1 MYFDAHFIFNTF
13 RSRGVFMF
21 VLCLMILCSV
31 RPSFAAEAEA
41 TLQAETTDD
50 STIETAGIVSEHGQ
64 LSVSSSGFVVD
75 KNQSVFQIQ
84 GISTHNLAWY
94 PEYVNVDTFRKL
106 RDEFNINTIRLAMY
120 TAEDG
125 GYCVSDDTARQQ
137 MLACLTSGIEAA
149 IQLDMYVIVD
159 WHILSDSNPNLYK
172 ETALSFFERIASTYG
187 DKPNI
192 LYEICNEPNGDTS
205 WDEIKS
211 YSVDVIDRIRM
222 YAPQSIVIV
231 GTPTWSQDVDIA
243 SSSPIERTNLLYSLH
258 FYAAT
263 HKEDLQSK
271 LQTALTNGLPVF
283 VSEFGITEASGSGIV
298 DTTSA
303 DTWMKLLNENSIGY
317 IYWNLSNKD
326 EACALLRSS
335 CTSLSDWTFDDYSPA
350 GQWFLQNQ
358 QNNASIYDKAVA
370 APTAAV
376 DTPTTLY
383 ASDDYWSFSNGCN
396 VSVSLTDTWA
406 DTSMQ
411 YASYDVTVS
420 NTSSSDVTNWRFRIT
435 WNEEISPKEYWSCEI
450 GGSGN
455 NRLFIPVD
463 YNTTIPAGSYITFG
477 MIVYGV
483 QSPELTNITFE

>member
-50 STIETAGIVSEHGQ
+50 SAIEAAGIVSEHGQ

-172 ETALSFFERIASTYG
+172 ETALSFFESIASTYG

-283 VSEFGITEASGSGIV
+283 V
-298 DTTSA
+298 
-303 DTWMKLLNENSIGY
+303 
-317 IYWNLSNKD
+317 
-326 EACALLRSS
+326 
-335 CTSLSDWTFDDYSPA
+335 
-350 GQWFLQNQ
+350 
-358 QNNASIYDKAVA
+358 
-370 APTAAV
+370 
-376 DTPTTLY
+376 
-383 ASDDYWSFSNGCN
+383 
-396 VSVSLTDTWA
+396 
-406 DTSMQ
+406 
-411 YASYDVTVS
+411 
-420 NTSSSDVTNWRFRIT
+420 
-435 WNEEISPKEYWSCEI
+435 
-450 GGSGN
+450 
-455 NRLFIPVD
+455 
-463 YNTTIPAGSYITFG
+463 
-477 MIVYGV
+477 
-483 QSPELTNITFE
+483 

>member
-1 MYFDAHFIFNTF
+1 MIELIVMILLYYHLPIILYHGGAIMYFDAHFIFNTF

-50 STIETAGIVSEHGQ
+50 SAIEAAGIVSEHGQ

-222 YAPQSIVIV
+222 VPQLGVRMWILLLHLQLSAPISFIVFIFMRQ
-231 GTPTWSQDVDIA
+231 PTRKIYKARCRPHSQMGFL
-243 SSSPIERTNLLYSLH
+243 SLYQNLALRRLPEAESLIP
-258 FYAAT
+258 
-263 HKEDLQSK
+263 Q
-271 LQTALTNGLPVF
+271 AL
-283 VSEFGITEASGSGIV
+283 
-298 DTTSA
+298 
-303 DTWMKLLNENSIGY
+303 
-317 IYWNLSNKD
+317 
-326 EACALLRSS
+326 
-335 CTSLSDWTFDDYSPA
+335 
-350 GQWFLQNQ
+350 
-358 QNNASIYDKAVA
+358 
-370 APTAAV
+370 
-376 DTPTTLY
+376 
-383 ASDDYWSFSNGCN
+383 
-396 VSVSLTDTWA
+396 
-406 DTSMQ
+406 
-411 YASYDVTVS
+411 
-420 NTSSSDVTNWRFRIT
+420 
-435 WNEEISPKEYWSCEI
+435 
-450 GGSGN
+450 
-455 NRLFIPVD
+455 IP
-463 YNTTIPAGSYITFG
+463 G
-477 MIVYGV
+477 
-483 QSPELTNITFE
+483 

>member
-50 STIETAGIVSEHGQ
+50 SAIEAAGIVSEHGQ

-192 LYEICNEPNGDTS
+192 LYEICNEPNGCG
-205 WDEIKS
+205 WEEIKS
-211 YSVDVIDRIRM
+211 YATDIIKTICKYDKKAVI
-222 YAPQSIVIV
+222 IV
-231 GTPTWSQDVDIA
+231 GTPTWSQLGTDGTSNEVAD
-243 SSSPIERTNLLYSLH
+243 SPIKGYKNIMYSLH
-258 FYAAT
+258 FYASEWA
-263 HKEDLQSK
+263 HNEYLPAKVAYARKKK
-271 LQTALTNGLPVF
+271 LQN
-283 VSEFGITEASGSGIV
+283 
-298 DTTSA
+298 
-303 DTWMKLLNENSIGY
+303 
-317 IYWNLSNKD
+317 
-326 EACALLRSS
+326 
-335 CTSLSDWTFDDYSPA
+335 
-350 GQWFLQNQ
+350 
-358 QNNASIYDKAVA
+358 
-370 APTAAV
+370 
-376 DTPTTLY
+376 
-383 ASDDYWSFSNGCN
+383 
-396 VSVSLTDTWA
+396 
-406 DTSMQ
+406 
-411 YASYDVTVS
+411 
-420 NTSSSDVTNWRFRIT
+420 
-435 WNEEISPKEYWSCEI
+435 
-450 GGSGN
+450 
-455 NRLFIPVD
+455 
-463 YNTTIPAGSYITFG
+463 
-477 MIVYGV
+477 
-483 QSPELTNITFE
+483 

>member
-21 VLCLMILCSV
+21 VLCLLILCSV
-31 RPSFAAEAEA
+31 RPSFASEAEA
-41 TLQAETTDD
+41 TLQVETAAD
-50 STIETAGIVSEHGQ
+50 SVIEAAGIVSEHGQ
-64 LSVSSSGFVVD
+64 LSVSSSGFVMD

-125 GYCVSDDTARQQ
+125 GYCVSDDTTRQQ

-172 ETALSFFERIASTYG
+172 DTALSFFERIASTYG

-205 WDEIKS
+205 WDEIKN

-263 HKEDLQSK
+263 HKDELQNK
-271 LQTALTNGLPVF
+271 LLTALTNGLPVF
-283 VSEFGITEASGSGIV
+283 VSEFGITEASGNGIV

-358 QNNASIYDKAVA
+358 QNAETYDKKAVDTTA
-370 APTAAV
+370 TAA

-396 VSVSLTDTWA
+396 VSVSCTDTWA

-411 YASYDVTVS
+411 YAAYDVTVS

-483 QSPELTNITFE
+483 QAPELTNITFE

>member
-50 STIETAGIVSEHGQ
+50 SAIEAAGIVSEHGQ

-192 LYEICNEPNGDTS
+192 LYEICNEPNGCG
-205 WDEIKS
+205 WKEIKS
-211 YSVDVIDRIRM
+211 YATDIIKTIRKYDKKAVI
-222 YAPQSIVIV
+222 IV
-231 GTPTWSQDVDIA
+231 GTPTWSQLGTDGTSNEVAD
-243 SSSPIERTNLLYSLH
+243 SPIKGYKNIMYSLH
-258 FYAAT
+258 FYASEWA
-263 HKEDLQSK
+263 HNEYLPAKVAYARKKK
-271 LQTALTNGLPVF
+271 LPII
-283 VSEFGITEASGSGIV
+283 VSEFGLSPASGDGAINKA
-298 DTTSA
+298 SA
-303 DTWMKLLNENSIGY
+303 DKWMKLLNKYNISY
-317 IYWNLSNKD
+317 FCWSLSNKNESASLLKPSTKKTSGWKSGD
-326 EACALLRSS
+326 LSTAGKYIKKKYLARKKAL
-335 CTSLSDWTFDDYSPA
+335 
-350 GQWFLQNQ
+350 GK
-358 QNNASIYDKAVA
+358 KA
-370 APTAAV
+370 
-376 DTPTTLY
+376 
-383 ASDDYWSFSNGCN
+383 
-396 VSVSLTDTWA
+396 
-406 DTSMQ
+406 
-411 YASYDVTVS
+411 
-420 NTSSSDVTNWRFRIT
+420 
-435 WNEEISPKEYWSCEI
+435 
-450 GGSGN
+450 
-455 NRLFIPVD
+455 
-463 YNTTIPAGSYITFG
+463 
-477 MIVYGV
+477 
-483 QSPELTNITFE
+483 

>member
-1 MYFDAHFIFNTF
+1 MAPPTYEGQLLLPLLCFQLYRRQNHAYGQHHTRADADYAKIHEGDELAFHGLLEQIKAGNVTVENKTTGDTIALKIELGQRQEKLLLAGGLLTSIKAVVFLPKSYMIELIVMILLYYHLPIILYHGGAIMYFDAHFIFNTF

-21 VLCLMILCSV
+21 VLCLIILCSV
-31 RPSFAAEAEA
+31 RSSFAAEAEA

-50 STIETAGIVSEHGQ
+50 SAIEAAGIVSEHGQ

-120 TAEDG
+120 TEDG

-211 YSVDVIDRIRM
+211 YSVDVIQRYR
-222 YAPQSIVIV
+222 A
-231 GTPTWSQDVDIA
+231 
-243 SSSPIERTNLLYSLH
+243 
-258 FYAAT
+258 
-263 HKEDLQSK
+263 
-271 LQTALTNGLPVF
+271 
-283 VSEFGITEASGSGIV
+283 
-298 DTTSA
+298 
-303 DTWMKLLNENSIGY
+303 
-317 IYWNLSNKD
+317 
-326 EACALLRSS
+326 
-335 CTSLSDWTFDDYSPA
+335 
-350 GQWFLQNQ
+350 
-358 QNNASIYDKAVA
+358 
-370 APTAAV
+370 
-376 DTPTTLY
+376 
-383 ASDDYWSFSNGCN
+383 
-396 VSVSLTDTWA
+396 
-406 DTSMQ
+406 
-411 YASYDVTVS
+411 
-420 NTSSSDVTNWRFRIT
+420 
-435 WNEEISPKEYWSCEI
+435 
-450 GGSGN
+450 
-455 NRLFIPVD
+455 
-463 YNTTIPAGSYITFG
+463 
-477 MIVYGV
+477 
-483 QSPELTNITFE
+483 

>member
-41 TLQAETTDD
+41 TLQAEITDD
-50 STIETAGIVSEHGQ
+50 SAIEAAGIVSEHGQ

-283 VSEFGITEASGSGIV
+283 VSEFGITE
-298 DTTSA
+298 
-303 DTWMKLLNENSIGY
+303 LP
-317 IYWNLSNKD
+317 
-326 EACALLRSS
+326 EAESLIPQAL
-335 CTSLSDWTFDDYSPA
+335 
-350 GQWFLQNQ
+350 
-358 QNNASIYDKAVA
+358 
-370 APTAAV
+370 
-376 DTPTTLY
+376 
-383 ASDDYWSFSNGCN
+383 
-396 VSVSLTDTWA
+396 
-406 DTSMQ
+406 
-411 YASYDVTVS
+411 
-420 NTSSSDVTNWRFRIT
+420 
-435 WNEEISPKEYWSCEI
+435 
-450 GGSGN
+450 
-455 NRLFIPVD
+455 IP
-463 YNTTIPAGSYITFG
+463 G
-477 MIVYGV
+477 
-483 QSPELTNITFE
+483 